1 MIYPSTLPNVA
12 CRKPIIPP
20 IFVPLIRNVVEQN
33 PIGFPNLMYLH
44 VGPYTPKFGFGYQG
58 IRSLPTMWPPM
69 FNPLT
74 NLTAP
79 PKLILKITQAR
90 IVTNHRE
97 LLDEDEDYSKRKH
110 NSKMPWIVPLEKLY
124 HERRGR
130 PSLVGNASRSLIN
143 GWVVPINNGD
153 GGPFDRG
160 RNGPLRGN
168 PLKVVVMVF

>member
-1 MIYPSTLPNVA
+1 
-12 CRKPIIPP
+12 
-20 IFVPLIRNVVEQN
+20 
-33 PIGFPNLMYLH
+33 
-44 VGPYTPKFGFGYQG
+44 
-58 IRSLPTMWPPM
+58 
-69 FNPLT
+69 
-74 NLTAP
+74 
-79 PKLILKITQAR
+79 
-90 IVTNHRE
+90 
-97 LLDEDEDYSKRKH
+97 
-110 NSKMPWIVPLEKLY
+110 MPWIVPLEKLY